1 MHKFFNIILLGL
13 CTFILTACDSGKAVI
28 TSGTYSGHTYEEAG
42 DSPAMSE
49 KDNVGEDVLSS
60 DGSSTALDASGI
72 ETEFAV
78 HVCGAVN
85 CPGVYTLK
93 EGAIK
98 QDALLAAGGFAE
110 GAAIDYVNLAEAAK
124 SGEKIYFPYEEE
136 LESGI
141 FTSGTEPDS
150 SEGLININ
158 TADKD
163 LLMMLPGIGEKRAR
177 DILDYREQHGD
188 FSKIED
194 IKNVKGIKESIYD
207 NIKDI
212 ICVR

>member
-13 CTFILTACDSGKAVI
+13 CMFFLTACASGKAVI
-28 TSGTYSGHTYEEAG
+28 TTGSYYGQTH
-42 DSPAMSE
+42 
-49 KDNVGEDVLSS
+49 EDVEDTSA
-60 DGSSTALDASGI
+60 ALDDAGM

-78 HVCGAVN
+78 YVCGAVK
-85 CPGVYTLK
+85 CPDVYMLK

-98 QDALLAAGGFAE
+98 QDALLAAGGFDE
-110 GAAIDYVNLAEAAK
+110 GAAKDYVNLAETVK

-141 FTSGTEPDS
+141 FISGTEADVS
-150 SEGLININ
+150 GGLININ

-163 LLMMLPGIGEKRAR
+163 MLMTLPGIGEKRAQ
-177 DILDYREQHGD
+177 DILDYREQYGG
-188 FSKIED
+188 FSSTED
-194 IKNVKGIKESIYD
+194 IKNVKGIKESVYN

>member
-13 CTFILTACDSGKAVI
+13 CTPFLTACASGKAVI
-28 TSGTYSGHTYEEAG
+28 TSGSYSEQAYEE
-42 DSPAMSE
+42 
-49 KDNVGEDVLSS
+49 VR
-60 DGSSTALDASGI
+60 DGSEDNTLLTDVSNAALDDTGT

-85 CPGVYTLK
+85 CPGVYMLK

-110 GAAIDYVNLAEAAK
+110 GAAIDYVNLAETVK
-124 SGEKIYFPYEEE
+124 NGEKIYFPYEEE

-141 FTSGTEPDS
+141 FISETEVAVSG
-150 SEGLININ
+150 GLININ

-163 LLMMLPGIGEKRAR
+163 MLMTLPGIGEKRAQ
-177 DILDYREQHGD
+177 DILDYRKQYGD
-188 FSKIED
+188 FSRVED
-194 IKNVKGIKESIYD
+194 IKNVKGIKESIYN

>member
-1 MHKFFNIILLGL
+1 MHKFFNIILLGVCML
-13 CTFILTACDSGKAVI
+13 CLTACASGKAVI
-28 TSGTYSGHTYEEAG
+28 TTGSYYEQTH
-42 DSPAMSE
+42 
-49 KDNVGEDVLSS
+49 EDVGDTSA
-60 DGSSTALDASGI
+60 ALDDAGM

-78 HVCGAVN
+78 YVCGAVK
-85 CPGVYTLK
+85 CPDVYMLK

-98 QDALLAAGGFAE
+98 QDALLAAGGFDE
-110 GAAIDYVNLAEAAK
+110 GAAKDYVNLAETVK

-141 FTSGTEPDS
+141 FISGTEADVS
-150 SEGLININ
+150 GGLININ

-163 LLMMLPGIGEKRAR
+163 MLMTLPGIGEKRAQ
-177 DILDYREQHGD
+177 DILDYREQYGG
-188 FSKIED
+188 FSSTED
-194 IKNVKGIKESIYD
+194 IKNVKGIKESIYN

>member
-1 MHKFFNIILLGL
+1 MHKFFNIILFGL
-13 CTFILTACDSGKAVI
+13 CTLFLTACASRKAVV
-28 TSGTYSGHTYEEAG
+28 TSGSYSEQTYEEVR
-42 DSPAMSE
+42 DCSE
-49 KDNVGEDVLSS
+49 DNALLT
-60 DGSSTALDASGI
+60 DGSNIALDDAGM

-85 CPGVYTLK
+85 CPGVYMLK
-93 EGAIK
+93 EDAIK

-110 GAAIDYVNLAEAAK
+110 GAAMDYVNLAETVK
-124 SGEKIYFPYEEE
+124 NGEKIYFPYEEE

-141 FTSGTEPDS
+141 FISETESDISG
-150 SEGLININ
+150 GLININ

-163 LLMMLPGIGEKRAR
+163 MLMTLPGIGEKRAQ
-177 DILDYREQHGD
+177 DILDYRKQYGD
-188 FSKIED
+188 FSRIED
-194 IKNVKGIKESIYD
+194 IKNVKGIKESIYN

>member
-1 MHKFFNIILLGL
+1 MHKFFNKILLGL
-13 CTFILTACDSGKAVI
+13 CMLFLTACASGKAVI
-28 TSGTYSGHTYEEAG
+28 TTGSYYEQTYEEVG
-42 DSPAMSE
+42 DTSAA
-49 KDNVGEDVLSS
+49 S
-60 DGSSTALDASGI
+60 DDAEM

-78 HVCGAVN
+78 HVCGAVK
-85 CPGVYTLK
+85 CPDVYMLK

-98 QDALLAAGGFAE
+98 QDALLAAGGFDE
-110 GAAIDYVNLAEAAK
+110 GAAKDYVNLAETVK

-141 FTSGTEPDS
+141 FISETEADVSGS
-150 SEGLININ
+150 LININ

-163 LLMMLPGIGEKRAR
+163 MLMTLPGIGEKRAQ
-177 DILDYREQHGD
+177 DILDYRNQHGD
-188 FSKIED
+188 FSSIED
-194 IKNVKGIKESIYD
+194 IKNVKGIKESVYN

>member
-1 MHKFFNIILLGL
+1 MHKFLNIILIAL
-13 CTFILTACDSGKAVI
+13 CSLFLTGCDSGKAVI
-28 TSGTYSGHTYEEAG
+28 TSGSYSEQTYETVG
-42 DSPAMSE
+42 DSSAVLE
-49 KDNVGEDVLSS
+49 KDNIVENDLSTELSNTVL
-60 DGSSTALDASGI
+60 DDSGM
-72 ETEFAV
+72 EMEFAV

-85 CPGVYTLK
+85 CPGVYMLK
-93 EGAIK
+93 KGAIK
-98 QDALLAAGGFAE
+98 QDALLAAGGFDE
-110 GAAIDYVNLAEAAK
+110 GAAMDYVNLAETVK
-124 SGEKIYFPYEEE
+124 NGEKIYFPYEEE
-136 LESGI
+136 LENGI
-141 FTSGTEPDS
+141 FISETETDG

-158 TADKD
+158 TADKNM
-163 LLMMLPGIGEKRAR
+163 LMTLPGIGQKRAQ

>member
-13 CTFILTACDSGKAVI
+13 CTFFLTACASGKAVI
-28 TSGTYSGHTYEEAG
+28 TSGSYDTSDALEQ
-42 DSPAMSE
+42 
-49 KDNVGEDVLSS
+49 EDIGGNALLS
-60 DGSSTALDASGI
+60 DGSIAALDDAGM

-78 HVCGAVN
+78 HVCGAVK
-85 CPGVYTLK
+85 CPGVYMLK
-93 EGAIK
+93 EGTIK
-98 QDALLAAGGFAE
+98 QDALLAAGGFDE
-110 GAAIDYVNLAEAAK
+110 GAATDYVNLAEIVK

-141 FTSGTEPDS
+141 FISETESDVSG
-150 SEGLININ
+150 GLININ

-163 LLMMLPGIGEKRAR
+163 MLMTLPGIGEKRAQ
-177 DILDYREQHGD
+177 DILDYREQHGG
-188 FSKIED
+188 FSSIED
-194 IKNVKGIKESIYD
+194 VKNVKGIKESIYN